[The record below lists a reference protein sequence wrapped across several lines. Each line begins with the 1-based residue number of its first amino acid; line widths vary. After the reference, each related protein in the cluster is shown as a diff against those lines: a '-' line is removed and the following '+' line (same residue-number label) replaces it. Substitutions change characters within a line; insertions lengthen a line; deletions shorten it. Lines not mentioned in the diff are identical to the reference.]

1 MRSGAV
7 VSLNYALVTT
17 CLIVGL
23 TTTIRYYVPN
33 NYHGLILS
41 SMNLKLEIPETDV
54 ILKTGAGVDIKVK
67 MPSTQLDLANAAD
80 MEAAILT
87 DDNLDLIMSI
97 VLPSLMVL
105 LTLPITVTRL
115 AVLGMDCIMVR
126 RRTLTTGHDQS
137 WGVRTCVSLV
147 CGLMSG
153 MITSVIILLATAAA
167 VFKLAT

>member
-7 VSLNYALVTT
+7 VSLNFALVTT

-137 WGVRTCVSLV
+137 WGVRTGVSLV